1 MGIWGSMLWELKHET
16 HMPESHDLSSSYP
29 TPLSYGWA
37 SHTPTNH
44 WSLCEAHRCGSSN
57 SCARR
62 SLRCCLKANPNPS
75 DTPVSCHF
83 SHEFRNSFWYG
94 GLLRIAT
101 EQSTYL
107 LWSSCHCLSLS
118 SVVCFRHLSLLQDGP
133 APLTHSI
140 CCFSQYQLTQEIPN
154 KADKESV
161 SKNCSLKNFLSIAY
175 KILFSSFPHTSSKN
189 DRMHEALGLSFN
201 SKFFSTKFQA
211 RPDTDIFCS
220 PQLWTTNLVS
230 LTFTVKNLPAVSV
243 PNPPPY
249 RTWYMPGTDFSPVN
263 IFPYQ

>member
-1 MGIWGSMLWELKHET
+1 
-16 HMPESHDLSSSYP
+16 MPESHDLSSSYP

-37 SHTPTNH
+37 SHTPTNP
-44 WSLCEAHRCGSSN
+44 WSLCEAHRCRSSN
-57 SCARR
+57 SCAER

-75 DTPVSCHF
+75 DTAVSCHF

-140 CCFSQYQLTQEIPN
+140 CCFHNISLHRKFPIRQIKKASAKTAHWKIFSAFPIRSFSVPSHIPLQRMIGCMRLLGCPLTANSSPQNSKQGQIQIFSAHPSFGLLTLCLLYLLSKTCQQSLFLILHPIEHDICQEQT
-154 KADKESV
+154 
-161 SKNCSLKNFLSIAY
+161 
-175 KILFSSFPHTSSKN
+175 FPQSTYFPTSS
-189 DRMHEALGLSFN
+189 
-201 SKFFSTKFQA
+201 Q
-211 RPDTDIFCS
+211 
-220 PQLWTTNLVS
+220 
-230 LTFTVKNLPAVSV
+230 
-243 PNPPPY
+243 
-249 RTWYMPGTDFSPVN
+249 
-263 IFPYQ
+263 